1 MERRARDTVNE
12 RHIIRA
18 RVLKCLHTVAR
29 QPICTACLSPCV
41 GADEG
46 AVWAALMTI
55 GTRERV
61 ERAYTRCAECGR
73 IRIAFKIIARDESTR
88 ARDRS
93 KRSM

>member
-1 MERRARDTVNE
+1 MNE
-12 RHIIRA
+12 RHFIRA
-18 RVLKCLHTVAR
+18 RLLKCLHTVPLL
-29 QPICTACLSPCV
+29 PICTACLAPCV
-41 GADEG
+41 GADVG

-55 GTRERV
+55 GTLERV

-73 IRIAFKIIARDESTR
+73 KRIAFKIIARDDSTR